1 MKEDTI
7 LAKRKKK
14 DYGTGVPDHEVE
26 AIAECLLPA
35 IRDFFESEE
44 GQREFEEWKQKQA
57 EDAGK
62 EAMGG

>member
-1 MKEDTI
+1 VKEDTT
-7 LAKRKKK
+7 LAKRRKK

-44 GQREFEEWKQKQA
+44 GQREFDEWKQKQA
-57 EDAGK
+57 EK
-62 EAMGG
+62 EAKGAGG